1 MRTRRLGLWGLGC
14 LLFAAGAAQAQDWSV
29 VVNGKAI
36 HVNASKDWNEDNWG
50 LGVEREFD
58 GQSRWVKLAL
68 VNGFVDSANAMSY
81 MAGGGLKRR
90 FRWPISSTAL
100 FVDIGV
106 VGFVMTRQD
115 VNHNEP
121 FPGILPAMTIGTRKV
136 AINLT
141 YLPGSVM
148 ERTTHVSRDDPT
160 VSGVVFLQLKLDP
173 SLLGFSKHA
182 GRGRRGGSF

>member
-1 MRTRRLGLWGLGC
+1 MRTSIRLGLWGLGF
-14 LLFAAGAAQAQDWSV
+14 LLFASGVQAQDWSV

-50 LGVEREFD
+50 LGVEREFG

-68 VNGFVDSANAMSY
+68 ANGFVDSANAMSY

-90 FRWPISSTAL
+90 FRWPTSSSTDL
-100 FVDIGV
+100 FVDLGV

-121 FPGILPAMTIGTRKV
+121 FPGVLPAMTVGTHKI

-173 SLLGFSKHA
+173 SLLGFSKPS
-182 GRGRRGGSF
+182 GGGRGGSF